1 MRKGN
6 QLLTGVAFLALTGTV
21 PATALAAP
29 LCVGCTGT
37 QGWGVDFN
45 PATGKTVF
53 VFPGKRQ
60 IIADPVGNTETITRR
75 NGTVVVKQF
84 PAGSRRGGPA
94 MALAR
99 FFYARNP

>member
-1 MRKGN
+1 MRKTN
-6 QLLTGVAFLALTGTV
+6 HLLAGAAFFALTGTI
-21 PATALAAP
+21 PTTALAAP

-53 VFPGKRQ
+53 VFPGKKQ

-75 NGTVVVKQF
+75 DGTVVTKTF